1 MAQQNQIDSSAKKED
16 ANFHSDEKYQHDQML
31 TGNSIQKALNKAG
44 EREVSGFTLKR
55 DSSEEI

>member
-1 MAQQNQIDSSAKKED
+1 MVKKDDMNFLSEERPELTAGPSVQL
-16 ANFHSDEKYQHDQML
+16 ANSGSVQRPP
-31 TGNSIQKALNKAG
+31 LNIVG